1 MNETLRDRLFK
12 LTRDPHIHQVDL
24 VFKCKTKD
32 GMLYTLDI
40 LECRKTDCP
49 ESILFAEFLESHA
62 IKGVLDRMGL
72 VQDARGDKF
81 YFSAHESVAICKDE
95 IIRVWA
101 DIDCAHYDDGAQI
114 I

>member
-1 MNETLRDRLFK
+1 MNETLRNRLDK
-12 LTRDPHIHQVDL
+12 LGLDEHIYQVDL

-32 GMLYTLDI
+32 GMLYTLDGM
-40 LECRKTDCP
+40 ECRREDCP
-49 ESILFAEFLESHA
+49 KEIPFPDFLESCA
-62 IKGVLDRMGL
+62 IKSVLDLMGL
-72 VQDARGDKF
+72 VQDARGDAF
-81 YFSAHESVAICKDE
+81 YFSAHESAAIRKDE